1 MVASLLWLLAEGTL
15 LILHSFSTLPLI
27 LPPLYPA
34 RELSW
39 DVSEWAWGGMC
50 GYSYR
55 GTEGVVSC
63 VPFPHPDSSGE
74 Q

>member
-1 MVASLLWLLAEGTL
+1 MVASLLWCLPEGTL
-15 LILHSFSTLPLI
+15 LILQSFSTLPLI
-27 LPPLYPA
+27 LPSRYPA
-34 RELSW
+34 KELSW

-55 GTEGVVSC
+55 GTEGVVPC
-63 VPFPHPDSSGE
+63 VPFPHPGSSGE